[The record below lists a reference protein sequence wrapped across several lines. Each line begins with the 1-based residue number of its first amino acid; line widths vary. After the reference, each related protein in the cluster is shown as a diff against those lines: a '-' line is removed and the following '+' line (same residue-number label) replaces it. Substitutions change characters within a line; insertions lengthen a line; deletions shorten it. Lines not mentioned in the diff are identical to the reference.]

1 VKYYVTVADEAME
14 VELAEGRAL
23 VGGKDV
29 EARLEAVPGTPLLR
43 LQVGDEAWTVAA
55 ERLEGADGAGAGR
68 WALTI
73 GGERVDVVVADPRA
87 RAAAVLASVARVP
100 LGEVVVSAPMPGLV
114 VRVLVPEGERV
125 EAGARLV
132 VLEAMKM
139 ENALRAPRAGTVA
152 RVHVREG
159 VAVEKGAPLVT
170 LAEGRAAQ
178 GG

>member
-1 VKYYVTVADEAME
+1 MKYYVTVGGEAIE

-23 VGGKDV
+23 VGGRDL

-87 RAAAVLASVARVP
+87 RAAAVSAGAAAAP
-100 LGEVVVSAPMPGLV
+100 AGEVTVAAPMPGLV
-114 VRVLVPEGERV
+114 VRILVPEGERI
-125 EAGARLV
+125 EAGAGLV

-159 VAVEKGAPLVT
+159 QAVEKGAALVT
-170 LAEGRAAQ
+170 LA
-178 GG
+178 GGEL